1 MGPSVHTYPET
12 MPALPEKFTEADVA
26 RLATVGEDGRPH
38 LVPIVFAVY
47 QNTIVTAVD
56 GKPKSTT
63 RLKRLAN
70 ITANPK
76 VSLLVDQYDRD
87 WSQLWWV
94 RVDGV
99 ATITEDAAALDLL
112 RTKYPQYQQVP
123 LRGPVIEI
131 SVERV
136 ATWGPGLT

>member
-1 MGPSVHTYPET
+1 MA
-12 MPALPEKFTEADVA
+12 ALPKKFTEAEVA
-26 RLATVGEDGRPH
+26 RLATAGQDGQPH
-38 LVPIVFAVY
+38 LVPIVFAVSG
-47 QNTIVTAVD
+47 NTIVTAVD

-76 VSLLVDQYDRD
+76 VSLLVDRYDRD
-87 WSQLWWV
+87 WTQLWWI

-112 RTKYPQYQQVP
+112 RTKYRQYQQVP
-123 LRGPVIEI
+123 LDGPVITI
-131 SVERV
+131 SVERIK
-136 ATWGPGLT
+136 TWGPGLT

>member
-1 MGPSVHTYPET
+1 MV
-12 MPALPEKFTEADVA
+12 ALPEKFTEADVA
-26 RLATVGEDGRPH
+26 RLATVGEDGQPH
-38 LVPIVFAVY
+38 LVPIVFAVR

-76 VSLLVDQYDRD
+76 VSLLVDHYGRD

-99 ATITEDAAALDLL
+99 ATITEDAAALDAL
-112 RTKYPQYQQVP
+112 RVKYPQYRQVP
-123 LRGPVIEI
+123 LHGPVIEI
-131 SVERV
+131 SVERIK
-136 ATWGPGLT
+136 TWGLN

>member
-1 MGPSVHTYPET
+1 
-12 MPALPEKFTEADVA
+12 MPALPEEFTEARVA
-26 RLATVGEDGRPH
+26 RLATVSEDGRPH
-38 LVPIVFAVY
+38 LVPIVFAVS

-70 ITANPK
+70 ITANPG
-76 VSLLVDQYDRD
+76 VSVLVDRYDED
-87 WSQLWWV
+87 WTQLWWI

-99 ATITEDAAALDLL
+99 ATITDDIADLTLL
-112 RTKYPQYQQVP
+112 RGKYPQYQQIP
-123 LRGPVIEI
+123 LDGPAITI

-136 ATWGPGLT
+136 ATWGRT